1 MGAVVGS
8 AEAAGE
14 AAVAVVGL
22 AGAAVAVVGTA
33 DVVVG
38 AVVGLAE
45 GAAACPSPE

>member
-1 MGAVVGS
+1 MGS

-14 AAVAVVGL
+14 AAVAVAVVGL